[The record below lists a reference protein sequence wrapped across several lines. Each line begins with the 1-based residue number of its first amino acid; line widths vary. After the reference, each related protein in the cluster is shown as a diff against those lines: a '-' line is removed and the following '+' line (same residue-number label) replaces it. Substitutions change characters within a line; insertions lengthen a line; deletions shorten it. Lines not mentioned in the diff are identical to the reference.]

1 MENPKP
7 WSIKKSQP
15 QTPKITPKDQNPG
28 RKPRKSHQKTKTLA
42 ANPKNHTKKPKPQ
55 TLKIIPKNQNPKPY
69 QIVPKPT
76 KSYQKT
82 KTLNPTKSYQKHYQ
96 KQKMKQNL
104 SFSSKIMIIWDIP
117 AFNIPAFG

>member
-1 MENPKP
+1 MDGKP
-7 WSIKKSQP
+7 QTLIYD
-15 QTPKITPKDQNPG
+15 QTPKITPKHPNPG
-28 RKPRKSHQKTKTLA
+28 HKPQKSYQKTKTLA

-69 QIVPKPT
+69 QIVPKN
-76 KSYQKT
+76 
-82 KTLNPTKSYQKHYQ
+82 LNPKPYQIVSKN
-96 KQKMKQNL
+96 KKMEQNL